1 MSFSLQFVLVLIG
14 TFMIA
19 LVLTPLVRLFS
30 FKIDAV
36 DYPNARRINTK
47 PMPSAGGLSIV
58 IAFSIATLVFIP
70 MLTSTTAPIK
80 SYLSYTLPV
89 VGAGWIIALTGLIDD
104 VKELSAKKKMIGILL
119 AASLVWFLTDFRLND
134 FKIPFG
140 GPLLHFEPWLSY
152 LLTVIWIV
160 AITNAVNLI
169 DGLDGLAGGISTII
183 LIVVACLSA
192 IEGRMDIQTMSL
204 ILAGATMGFL
214 IYNSHP
220 ASIFMGDCGALFL
233 GFIISAI
240 SLLGFKS
247 STIMTLALPIL
258 LLAVPI
264 VDTLGAILRR
274 KLSGH
279 KFSDADKKH
288 VHHLLMQRF
297 GQRNT
302 VLILYV
308 VTALFGF
315 TAYIYLVNKTAGFVV
330 LFIIALIVELFIEG
344 SGMISKQFHPL
355 LSVIRGVK
363 KRFLI
368 ICHKFSKR
376 SN

>member
-1 MSFSLQFVLVLIG
+1 MDYLKYLLIPLLLSAFLTPFLKVVATRLEIYALENERTVHSGKIARIGGVAIYISFVVCMAVFMKTDMTINGILIG
-14 TFMIA
+14 
-19 LVLTPLVRLFS
+19 
-30 FKIDAV
+30 
-36 DYPNARRINTK
+36 
-47 PMPSAGGLSIV
+47 GSIM
-58 IAFSIATLVFIP
+58 FI
-70 MLTSTTAPIK
+70 
-80 SYLSYTLPV
+80 
-89 VGAGWIIALTGLIDD
+89 GGLIDD
-104 VKELSAKKKMIGILL
+104 MVNLSPKLKLLFEIAAAIVLMMVGKVSLDVIRLPLGITIDMGIISFLVTFVWIIG
-119 AASLVWFLTDFRLND
+119 
-134 FKIPFG
+134 
-140 GPLLHFEPWLSY
+140 
-152 LLTVIWIV
+152 
-160 AITNAVNLI
+160 ITNAVNLI